1 MSGFCGLCCCLCS
14 TEMPQL
20 RSGKVVRA
28 GQVEQV
34 DPEVSSP
41 GSSGSGC
48 EPAEKLVVKNPRLVL
63 KRKLELPR
71 RSKGVGSPVSDTGE
85 CEDWRAAAAA
95 AAMCWEETLR
105 GTGQSQQL
113 FFSGTTLQNK
123 FSAGVKRNER
133 CSEDLNFSGFH
144 KGSRSSG
151 KEGKHSCREIKLQV
165 PSLKGE
171 IKSMDRH
178 GISCFPSPEG
188 LQPEKV
194 TWSTEVKC
202 TDSIMMQNMQIP
214 NFRKNLGSQKAM
226 PEPKPQEEVGSPE
239 KLNGC
244 PLIGLRTLGSQE
256 KKRRCLGKKS
266 RSVVKSKVH
275 SPRERGSSALL
286 EQHTQCPEPRKGALS
301 MRNRNALLSQQ
312 VQDLSGQ
319 EQPTTRRKTQK
330 PCMKEEQQSSS
341 PQKGLGSPGES
352 GKH

>member
-1 MSGFCGLCCCLCS
+1 
-14 TEMPQL
+14 MPQL

-28 GQVEQV
+28 GEVEQV
-34 DPEVSSP
+34 DPEVGSP
-41 GSSGSGC
+41 GSSRAGC
-48 EPAEKLVVKNPRLVL
+48 EPGEKLVVKNPRLAP

-71 RSKGVGSPVSDTGE
+71 RSKGVVSPVSDTAG

-95 AAMCWEETLR
+95 AAMCCGETLR

-113 FFSGTTLQNK
+113 FFSGLTLQNK
-123 FSAGVKRNER
+123 FSAGIKRNER

-151 KEGKHSCREIKLQV
+151 KEGKHSCMEIKLQV

-171 IKSMDRH
+171 IKSTDRL
-178 GISCFPSPEG
+178 GISCFPDPEG
-188 LQPEKV
+188 LQPQKV

-202 TDSIMMQNMQIP
+202 TDSTMMQNMQIP

-226 PEPKPQEEVGSPE
+226 PEPKPQEEVDSPE

-244 PLIGLRTLGSQE
+244 PLTGSRTLGTQE
-256 KKRRCLGKKS
+256 KRRRCLGKKS
-266 RSVVKSKVH
+266 RRSVVKPKVH
-275 SPRERGSSALL
+275 SPRERGSSAFL
-286 EQHTQCPEPRKGALS
+286 EQHTPCPESRKGALS
-301 MRNRNALLSQQ
+301 MRKRNALLSQQ
-312 VQDLSGQ
+312 LQDLSGQ

-330 PCMKEEQQSSS
+330 PCIKEEQPSSS
-341 PQKGLGSPGES
+341 PQKGPDSTGES